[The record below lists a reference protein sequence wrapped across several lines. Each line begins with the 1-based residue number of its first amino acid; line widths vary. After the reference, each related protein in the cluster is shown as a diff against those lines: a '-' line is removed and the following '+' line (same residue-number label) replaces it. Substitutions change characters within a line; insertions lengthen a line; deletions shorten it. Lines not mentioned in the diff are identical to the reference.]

1 MHQYSRRELLTRG
14 AAVGAAAVAA
24 PALLGGSLSAASAA
38 TKPARR
44 LPGRGKP
51 VLESV
56 EWLQQWEEKM
66 VGLGNRMGG
75 TKGLVKWIDLIEDQL
90 QRLGLSTFR
99 DTQQMPAATPSWN
112 ATSWKLAVVDG
123 HKQTPITVAS
133 YYPYSGATPPS
144 GITAEVV
151 DIGAGTAADFTA
163 QDLTGKIA
171 LVEAPY
177 PSQFQTY
184 ADWFNVSNT
193 GGPGPQ
199 YLTYDP
205 DNTIKPNDI
214 YRSCFDYG
222 TVTGGMP
229 ALAAAAGAAGLVIVL
244 DAAPNDAVGQYLPFA
259 RPFQNLP
266 TLYLDRVAGKKFQ
279 NQVTAGKN
287 TARLTLAADIAATS
301 VDNLTAILPGSNTN
315 EYVIVLTHIDGV
327 GTAEENGAFALVAM
341 AKYLAQQPVSTRN
354 RSVIFHFTYH
364 MTPYVATNGI
374 DFQTFHPDL
383 YDKSVTV
390 FGVEHLGQMNWVD
403 DNTTDRFYPTHRS
416 EVAQLA
422 VNTNAV
428 LAGIC
433 EQALKQ
439 HRLGRNL
446 VCTNIRGVA
455 GAHKAN
461 MPSVGYCPLENNLV
475 SFAGQ
480 LNLRLGTFN
489 AGLMR
494 QQLQTWLTTYKLIDA
509 TSTATLFSSGG
520 PYANPIP
527 SP

>member
-1 MHQYSRRELLTRG
+1 MHQYSRRELLARG

-24 PALLGGSLSAASAA
+24 PAVLGAIPASASAA
-38 TKPARR
+38 TDS
-44 LPGRGKP
+44 LGRSRGHGQP
-51 VLESV
+51 VLDSV
-56 EWLQQWEEKM
+56 NWLQQWEERM

-75 TKGLVKWIDLIEDQL
+75 TRALSTWVDLLEDQL

-99 DTQQMPAATPSWN
+99 DTQQMPAATPAWN
-112 ATSWKLAVVDG
+112 ATGWKLSVVDG
-123 HKQTPITVAS
+123 FKQTPIEVAS
-133 YYPYSGATPPS
+133 YYPYSGVTSPG

-163 QDLTGKIA
+163 QDLTGKIV

-177 PSQFQTY
+177 PSAFQTY
-184 ADWFNVSNT
+184 GSWFDTSNT

-205 DNTIKPNDI
+205 DHTIKSGDI
-214 YRSCFDYG
+214 YRTCFDYG

-229 ALAAAAGAAGLVIVL
+229 ALAAAAGAAGLVIVM
-244 DAAPNDAVGQYLPFA
+244 DAAPNDALGQYLPFG
-259 RPFQNLP
+259 RPFQSMP
-266 TLYLDRVAGKKFQ
+266 TLYLDRVAGKKLQ
-279 NQVTAGKN
+279 TRVDAGPA
-287 TARLTLAADIAATS
+287 TARLTLTADIAPSS
-301 VDNLTAILPGSNTN
+301 VDNLTAIMPGSNPN
-315 EYVIVLTHIDGV
+315 EYVLVLTHLDGV
-327 GTAEENGAFALVAM
+327 GTAEENGGFALLAM
-341 AKYLAQQPVSTRN
+341 ARYLSQLPPSSRN
-354 RSVIFHFTYH
+354 RSIIFHFTYH

-390 FGVEHLGQMNWVD
+390 FGIEHLGQMNWVD
-403 DNTTDRFYPTHRS
+403 NNNTDQFYPTHRT
-416 EVAQLA
+416 EVAQLG

-446 VCTNIRGVA
+446 VCTNIRGV
-455 GAHKAN
+455 GSPHKTN
-461 MPSVGYCPLENNLV
+461 LPSMGYCPLENNLV
-475 SFAGQ
+475 SFAGD
-480 LNLRLGTFN
+480 LNLRMGTFS
-489 AGLMR
+489 ASLMR
-494 QQLQTWLTTYKLIDA
+494 EQLQTWLTAYKLVDA
-509 TSTATLFSSGG
+509 TSTTTLFSSGG
-520 PYANPIP
+520 PYANTPP

>member
-1 MHQYSRRELLTRG
+1 
-14 AAVGAAAVAA
+14 
-24 PALLGGSLSAASAA
+24 
-38 TKPARR
+38 
-44 LPGRGKP
+44 
-51 VLESV
+51 
-56 EWLQQWEEKM
+56 
-66 VGLGNRMGG
+66 
-75 TKGLVKWIDLIEDQL
+75 
-90 QRLGLSTFR
+90 
-99 DTQQMPAATPSWN
+99 
-112 ATSWKLAVVDG
+112 
-123 HKQTPITVAS
+123 
-133 YYPYSGATPPS
+133 
-144 GITAEVV
+144 
-151 DIGAGTAADFTA
+151 
-163 QDLTGKIA
+163 
-171 LVEAPY
+171 
-177 PSQFQTY
+177 
-184 ADWFNVSNT
+184 
-193 GGPGPQ
+193 
-199 YLTYDP
+199 
-205 DNTIKPNDI
+205 
-214 YRSCFDYG
+214 
-222 TVTGGMP
+222 
-229 ALAAAAGAAGLVIVL
+229 
-244 DAAPNDAVGQYLPFA
+244 
-259 RPFQNLP
+259 
-266 TLYLDRVAGKKFQ
+266 
-279 NQVTAGKN
+279 
-287 TARLTLAADIAATS
+287 
-301 VDNLTAILPGSNTN
+301 
-315 EYVIVLTHIDGV
+315 V

-403 DNTTDRFYPTHRS
+403 DNTTGRFYPTHRS

-480 LNLRLGTFN
+480 LNLRLGTFS
-489 AGLMR
+489 ADLMR
-494 QQLQTWLTTYKLIDA
+494 TQLQTWLTTYKLIDA